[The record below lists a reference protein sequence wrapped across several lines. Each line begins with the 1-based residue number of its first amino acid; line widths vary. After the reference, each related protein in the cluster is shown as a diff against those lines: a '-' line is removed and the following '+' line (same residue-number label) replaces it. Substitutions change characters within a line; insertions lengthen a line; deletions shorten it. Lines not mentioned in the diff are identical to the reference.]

1 MGNMILLLLIASWVI
16 ANLSLVVGLSVA
28 ARRRGLQHDWATSP
42 VVLGDHEPEWRE
54 LEHAGH
60 TLTPEHA

>member
-1 MGNMILLLLIASWVI
+1 
-16 ANLSLVVGLSVA
+16 
-28 ARRRGLQHDWATSP
+28 
-42 VVLGDHEPEWRE
+42 VLGDHEPEWRE